1 MNIPKLLFQLLLGKR
16 LPITS
21 GEMSVPGPRGPITI
35 QRDRYGIPYI
45 QAETEEDAYYGLGF
59 CQGQDR
65 PFQLEMLLRVC
76 RGTMAELIGQP
87 MLSMDRLSRRI
98 GFHRAAQGHYEII
111 EPEYQRLFDA
121 FARGI
126 TEGVQL
132 GCPKPSHGFRLLK
145 AEPTPWTSVDV
156 LAGLNYIGYSLS
168 A

>member
-76 RGTMAELIGQP
+76 RGTMAELIGHP

-98 GFHRAAQGHYEII
+98 GFLRAAQGH
-111 EPEYQRLFDA
+111 
-121 FARGI
+121 
-126 TEGVQL
+126 
-132 GCPKPSHGFRLLK
+132 
-145 AEPTPWTSVDV
+145 
-156 LAGLNYIGYSLS
+156 
-168 A
+168 